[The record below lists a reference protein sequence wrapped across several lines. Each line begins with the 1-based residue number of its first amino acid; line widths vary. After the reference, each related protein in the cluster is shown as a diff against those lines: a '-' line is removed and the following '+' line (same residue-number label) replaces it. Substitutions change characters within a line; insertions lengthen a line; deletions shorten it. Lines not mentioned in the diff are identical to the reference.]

1 MSAQLA
7 LAFQPQPADAALARP
22 PLRLV
27 VTPVHVILPITYDD
41 GLSELAVA
49 LGEDDNLG
57 PLEALCHAAE
67 MLDDLDAYAAAW
79 DSIAFV
85 AGNRTAM
92 QW

>member
-7 LAFQPQPADAALARP
+7 LALQPQPANPTGARP

-27 VTPVHVILPITYDD
+27 VTPGHATLPITYDD
-41 GLSELAVA
+41 GISELVIA
-49 LGEDDNLG
+49 LRDDNGLS
-57 PLEALCHAAE
+57 PLEALCHAAD
-67 MLDDLDAYAAAW
+67 MLDDLDAYAAVW
-79 DSIAFV
+79 DSMAFV

>member
-7 LAFQPQPADAALARP
+7 LALQPQPADAALAWP

-27 VTPVHVILPITYDD
+27 VTPAHATFPTAYDD
-41 GLSELAVA
+41 GISELVIA
-49 LGEDDNLG
+49 LREDDGLG
-57 PLEALCHAAE
+57 PLEALHHVAAL
-67 MLDDLDAYAAAW
+67 LDELDAYAAGW
-79 DSIAFV
+79 DSMAFV